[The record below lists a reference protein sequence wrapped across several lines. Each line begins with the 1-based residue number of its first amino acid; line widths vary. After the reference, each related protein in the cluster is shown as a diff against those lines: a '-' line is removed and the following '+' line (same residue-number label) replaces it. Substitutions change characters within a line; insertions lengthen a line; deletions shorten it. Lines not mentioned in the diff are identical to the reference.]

1 MKRLLMILLLL
12 VLAGCTPPPSWQK
25 VETSTLNAPSGTY
38 SADFPIGWS
47 HFSVG
52 DAVLVSRD
60 GPALQLLKITRRD
73 LDKAFPQTKNSA
85 SVDMLSSEL
94 ADAVIGEIKSEV
106 EAADVLEN
114 APAQIDGAKG
124 VRIHFRYANQEG
136 LRFDEVIYAFVD
148 PQGLYLLSYHAPMLY
163 YFERDLGAFEKAVA
177 SFKRGK
183 IAPKES

>member
-1 MKRLLMILLLL
+1 MKRLLIILWLL
-12 VLAGCTPPPSWQK
+12 VLAGCAQPSWQK
-25 VETSTLNAPSGTY
+25 VETPTLNAPSGAY

-60 GPALQLLKITRRD
+60 GPALQTLKITRRD
-73 LDKAFPQTKNSA
+73 LDKAFPQTKNLA

-106 EAADVLEN
+106 EAADILEN

-124 VRIHFRYANQEG
+124 VRIHFRYANKEG

-148 PQGLYLLSYHAPMLY
+148 PQGLYTLSYHAPTLY
-163 YFERDLGAFEKAVA
+163 YFERDLAAFEKAVA